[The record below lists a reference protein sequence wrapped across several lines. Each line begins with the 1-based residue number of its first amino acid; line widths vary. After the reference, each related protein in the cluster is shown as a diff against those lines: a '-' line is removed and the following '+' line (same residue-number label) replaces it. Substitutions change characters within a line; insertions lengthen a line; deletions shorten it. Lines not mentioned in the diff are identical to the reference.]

1 MGPGEAYYIPVG
13 HLAAGDS
20 DVSRQ
25 LPLAQVLDSLRPAL
39 TDPNRPKVGH
49 NAKFDIMVLAKH
61 GLWVEGLVFDTMVGA
76 YLLNPGR
83 RGLGLKDLTFE
94 TLGIIMTPITDII
107 GSGKTQI
114 TMAQAP
120 IPVVATYAGADADM
134 TLRLYHALRPQ
145 VEARDLLPL
154 MERVETPLIPVLAR
168 MELAGILIDPDFL
181 RRMGAELDEQLSAL
195 VTDIYEAVGHQF
207 NINSTKQL
215 GEVLYD
221 QLKLPPARKIK
232 TGYSVDAE
240 SLEALRGAHPAVDNL
255 LEYRQLTKLK
265 STYVDGLLELMDT
278 KTHRIHT
285 SFNQTIASTG
295 RLSSSNP
302 NLQNIPVRTEVG
314 RRIRRAFL
322 ADPGSLLL
330 TADYSQIELRILAH
344 ITGEPILVAAF
355 ENDEDI
361 HAATAAQLFHIPLD
375 QVTPDQRRLAKTVNF
390 ALLYGQSAFGLARVT
405 GMTNSEAAEF
415 IRNYEKTFPRV
426 RQYVEETLFQA
437 RTQGYVQTLLGRK
450 RYLPEMAGLQVTQ
463 RQAAERE
470 AINMPIQGT
479 NADMIKIAMI
489 HLDDALRSRDAR
501 ARMILQVHDEL
512 VLETPDEEI
521 GPISALVRSCMV
533 EAIELRVPVKVE
545 MKTGRN
551 WYEVQPLRLS

>member
-1 MGPGEAYYIPVG
+1 
-13 HLAAGDS
+13 
-20 DVSRQ
+20 
-25 LPLAQVLDSLRPAL
+25 
-39 TDPNRPKVGH
+39 
-49 NAKFDIMVLAKH
+49 
-61 GLWVEGLVFDTMVGA
+61 MVGA

-94 TLGIIMTPITDII
+94 TLGVIMTPITDII

-120 IPVVATYAGADADM
+120 IPVVAAYAGADADM

-221 QLKLPPARKIK
+221 QLKLPPARKTK

-278 KTHRIHT
+278 ETHRIHT

-322 ADPGSLLL
+322 ADPGSH
-330 TADYSQIELRILAH
+330 SAH
-344 ITGEPILVAAF
+344 RGLFPDRVAHPGA
-355 ENDEDI
+355 
-361 HAATAAQLFHIPLD
+361 HH
-375 QVTPDQRRLAKTVNF
+375 
-390 ALLYGQSAFGLARVT
+390 G
-405 GMTNSEAAEF
+405 
-415 IRNYEKTFPRV
+415 
-426 RQYVEETLFQA
+426 
-437 RTQGYVQTLLGRK
+437 
-450 RYLPEMAGLQVTQ
+450 
-463 RQAAERE
+463 
-470 AINMPIQGT
+470 
-479 NADMIKIAMI
+479 
-489 HLDDALRSRDAR
+489 
-501 ARMILQVHDEL
+501 
-512 VLETPDEEI
+512 
-521 GPISALVRSCMV
+521 
-533 EAIELRVPVKVE
+533 
-545 MKTGRN
+545 
-551 WYEVQPLRLS
+551 